1 MLDQADIMIMEVMGV
16 TDRSSSLVSLSI
28 LVK

>member
-1 MLDQADIMIMEVMGV
+1 MLDQADIMLGSNGV